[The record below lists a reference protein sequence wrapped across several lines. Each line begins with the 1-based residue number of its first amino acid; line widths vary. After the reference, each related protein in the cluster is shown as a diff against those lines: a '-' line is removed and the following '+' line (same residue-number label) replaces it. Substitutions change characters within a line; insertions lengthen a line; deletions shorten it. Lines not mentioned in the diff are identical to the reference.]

1 MSQEARQLKI
11 EKEKRMISTIL
22 FLPIIALLAIA
33 PLIVRL
39 KIVYPSEEVA
49 NVLKMTQITDVF
61 SQNKASYII
70 AIMVIAVIIFFFL
83 FNKNDIKK
91 SKMMLFYIVSCGIFL
106 LFSLI
111 STFASS
117 YKDVAV
123 WGLPDRAEGM
133 VIIVCYTL
141 MFLYSIYTFR
151 NTKDYKYIIASLLV
165 VIVVN
170 TVLGVSQ
177 YFGNDLYNTA
187 FVKNIIMPKELAK
200 NAAVELAYEEG
211 KIYGTMFHYNYMGS
225 FGSMMVPLFAVLTM
239 LIKNVKAK
247 LASSIATLASLFLLL
262 GSTSRAGLIGLSLAF
277 IIAIILFGKFILK
290 RWKLVIPIVAG
301 FVIILASL
309 NIVTKGTIFSRI
321 PTLINDAFGIFMPSE
336 EGFDYKDHIPVRDII
351 TKEGKVY
358 ITLQSKEEIVV
369 EYTKEEPGFYDAQ
382 GNEIDYTL
390 NGNTYDSADS
400 RFSHVSFQLIGA
412 DDDQEVKD
420 AMIIY
425 VNNIPAFML
434 RMDQKVGVYLA
445 DSFTGEK
452 IDIDYP
458 ETLGFKKKER
468 LGSARGYIWSRSLP
482 MLKETFLVGYGP
494 DVFIMKFPQRDYLG
508 KYYAYDTPNM
518 TVDKPHNLYLQ
529 IAINQGIIALLAFL
543 ALTCGYI
550 AESIKIYALKDHYD
564 SKEAIGMATMLAI
577 VGYMGAGFFND
588 SIVSVAPIFWILL
601 GVGVSINYLVKKER
615 RRVEKKLEHATIDIK
630 TRKHVKRQAK

>member
-1 MSQEARQLKI
+1 MIKENQKYLNAIQILLDLIIVLASFSLAYYFRFYILKDGVISLSYAQSILPVTYILPIYLVVYSTLGLYDSRRIRPLFKEASILI
-11 EKEKRMISTIL
+11 TGNAISLLFLILIL
-22 FLPIIALLAIA
+22 FLF
-33 PLIVRL
+33 
-39 KIVYPSEEVA
+39 KI
-49 NVLKMTQITDVF
+49 MDF
-61 SQNKASYII
+61 S
-70 AIMVIAVIIFFFL
+70 
-83 FNKNDIKK
+83 
-91 SKMMLFYIVSCGIFL
+91 
-106 LFSLI
+106 
-111 STFASS
+111 
-117 YKDVAV
+117 
-123 WGLPDRAEGM
+123 R
-133 VIIVCYTL
+133 
-141 MFLYSIYTFR
+141 YTFR

-225 FGSMMVPLFAVLTM
+225 FGAMMVPLFAVLTM

-615 RRVEKKLEHATIDIK
+615 RRVEKKLKHATIDMK